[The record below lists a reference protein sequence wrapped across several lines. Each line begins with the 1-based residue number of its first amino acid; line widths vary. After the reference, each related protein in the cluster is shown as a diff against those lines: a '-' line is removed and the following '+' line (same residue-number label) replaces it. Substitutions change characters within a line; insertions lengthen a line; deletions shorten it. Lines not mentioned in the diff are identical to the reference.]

1 MKTRILSACIM
12 LPLLILVYLGGLWLF
27 AAALAVGVIGLREFY
42 KGFEAVGT
50 RPCLPLGYIAV
61 AALYALNAFFPEDYR
76 FVMFW
81 AAAVVMCSM
90 IYGLTLKK
98 GSSRI

>member
-50 RPCLPLGYIAV
+50 RP
-61 AALYALNAFFPEDYR
+61 
-76 FVMFW
+76 
-81 AAAVVMCSM
+81 
-90 IYGLTLKK
+90 
-98 GSSRI
+98 